1 MIDIHSHFL
10 PCVDD
15 GPKSLAG
22 SVAIVRKLMA
32 QGVTD
37 IIATPHYVADTNYVS
52 PKAQNQRVLSVVK
65 KTLEKEG
72 VKVNL
77 YLGNEIYI
85 DNNILGLLKSGKIS
99 GLNGSRYLLV
109 ELPLDEEYPNYKDIL
124 RDLKDAGG
132 KVILAH
138 PERYAII
145 QKDFEVAKEL
155 YAAGVLLQCNIAS
168 ILGKYGKGA
177 KKTVKKL
184 IKNKMIFTFGSD
196 IHHAGQKDE
205 ILLAQKKLSKYYS
218 EHELQQLLVKNPSRI
233 IAA

>member
-1 MIDIHSHFL
+1 MIDVHSHIL

-22 SVAIVRKLMA
+22 SVAIVRKLVG

-52 PKAQNQRVLSVVK
+52 PKSQNQRVMAVVK
-65 KTLEKEG
+65 RTLEKEG

-85 DNNILGLLKSGKIS
+85 DNSLLALLKAGKIT

-109 ELPLDEEYPNYKDIL
+109 ELPLDEEYPNYNDIL
-124 RDLKDAGG
+124 RDLMDAGYI
-132 KVILAH
+132 VVLAH
-138 PERYAII
+138 PERYSIV
-145 QKDFEVAKEL
+145 QEDYGVAKEL
-155 YAAGVLLQCNIAS
+155 YEMGVRFQCNIAS
-168 ILGKYGKGA
+168 ILGKYGRGA

-184 IKNKMIFTFGSD
+184 IKDNKIFTFGSD
-196 IHHAGQKDE
+196 IHHAGKKDE
-205 ILLAQKKLSKYYS
+205 ILLAQKKLLKYYS
-218 EHELQQLLVKNPSRI
+218 EHELHNLLVKNPSKFI
-233 IAA
+233 GL